1 MPLSFPARLVLSA
14 PPGSTWIGVA
24 LSLLLCL
31 PVWAIAEN
39 EDAAP
44 LQEIVV
50 TATKRPTKLLDTP
63 ISMTVL
69 TSGTLEAVNADSF
82 GDVTR
87 LIPGLTAIDSGPGQK
102 RYALRGLQSPGE
114 PETAL
119 YYDEIPIRGL
129 PGNSL
134 DTGDDQPDFKLWDVD
149 RIEVLRGP
157 QGTLYGDGSMG
168 GAIRIISKRPQLNEF
183 EAASQAVGGFT
194 DGGGPS
200 WRLNEMVNIPLLEN
214 RLAIRLTG
222 YFDREGGWIDEPFTP
237 GTAVAQFTG
246 KALNWE
252 HTWGG
257 RASLEFRANDKWTIT
272 GIAYYQNL
280 HTGNSSETY
289 PAYAAASGDPYV
301 SKAFIRTP
309 WNDESQMFNLIS
321 TYELGWADF
330 VVTGSYQKR
339 VADLNLGTTRTN
351 LSLFHCTLDTWE
363 KTCFGLPIV
372 PADSLGHESVSAT
385 SGEARLVSKSAGPLA
400 WTIGSFIQNA
410 TTKREGI
417 VATTNSSGYIAYD
430 PATGAPDE
438 LIFARNNEDGFDQH
452 AVFGEGTYEIASG
465 LKATIG
471 LRWFESN
478 RSDQQS
484 IVHQFSPTQPLGPEP
499 FQEFSENALY
509 KKFELSYALNA
520 DALLY
525 VGASQGF
532 RSGGP
537 NYPGGFTT
545 TAPPYGPDSIWDY
558 ELGWKAALAD
568 HRVTWTGAVF
578 RINWSDIQQLVPQS
592 LFSYIINAGSARSD
606 GFETEVDANLSR
618 GFVFGLGAT
627 FNNAHL
633 TGAQPLATNP
643 LAQLSSGDRLGGV
656 PEWTT
661 NATLGYS
668 RTLDAALTLNARMD
682 YTYQSS
688 RPSVVAP
695 ASPAYFIIRGSG
707 LTGLHVSLDDER
719 GWNLGLHVENLFN
732 RYVPL
737 SGKALDG
744 NFVESVTAARPRMVS
759 LSLLKK
765 FR

>member
-1 MPLSFPARLVLSA
+1 MPLRFLARLVLLVPLGNAGIGIAFTLLFGAPVSA
-14 PPGSTWIGVA
+14 VA
-24 LSLLLCL
+24 DEGDS
-31 PVWAIAEN
+31 
-39 EDAAP
+39 AP

-50 TATKRPTKLLDTP
+50 TATKRPTRLLDTP

-69 TSGTLEAVNADSF
+69 TSETLEAVNADSF

-87 LIPGLTAIDSGPGQK
+87 LVPGLTAIDSGPGQK

-114 PETAL
+114 PEVAL
-119 YYDEIPIRGL
+119 YYDEIPIQGL

-168 GAIRIISKRPQLNEF
+168 GAIRIISKRPELDKF
-183 EAASQAVGGFT
+183 EAASQAVGGIT

-200 WRLNEMVNIPLLEN
+200 WRLNEMVNIPILEN
-214 RLAIRLTG
+214 RLALRLTG
-222 YFDREGGWIDEPFTP
+222 YFDREGGWIDEPYTL
-237 GTAVAQFTG
+237 GTNVAQFTG

-257 RASLEFRANDKWTIT
+257 RASLEFRATDNWTII

-289 PAYAAASGDPYV
+289 PAYATSGDPYV

-309 WNDESQMFNLIS
+309 WNDESRMFNLIS
-321 TYELGWADF
+321 TYEFGWADF

-351 LSLFHCTLDTWE
+351 LSLFGCTVATWE
-363 KTCFGLPIV
+363 KTCFGPPIV

-385 SGEARLVSKSAGPLA
+385 SGEARLVSKRTGPFV

-410 TTKREGI
+410 TTNREGT
-417 VATTNSSGYIAYD
+417 VATTNSAGYIAYD
-430 PATGAPDE
+430 PATGAPGD
-438 LIFARNNEDGFDQH
+438 LIFARNNEDAFDQH
-452 AVFGEGTYEIASG
+452 AVFGEGTYEILSG
-465 LKATIG
+465 LKATAG
-471 LRWFESN
+471 LRWFDSY
-478 RSDQQS
+478 RTDQQT

-499 FQEFSENALY
+499 FQEFSESALY

-525 VGASQGF
+525 IDASQGF

-558 ELGWKAALAD
+558 ELGWKLSLLD
-568 HRVTWTGAVF
+568 RTVIWTGALF
-578 RINWSDIQQLVPQS
+578 RINWSNIQQLVPQA
-592 LFSYIINAGSARSD
+592 LFSYIINAGDARSD
-606 GFETEVDANLSR
+606 GFETEMEAN
-618 GFVFGLGAT
+618 VFHGLEFGIGAT

-633 TGAQPLATNP
+633 VGPQPPASNP
-643 LAQLSSGDRLGGV
+643 TAQLSAGDRLGGV

-661 NATLGYS
+661 NAALSYL
-668 RTLDAALTLNARMD
+668 RPLDASLTLKTRAD

-695 ASPAYFIIRGSG
+695 ASPAYFIIPGGG
-707 LTGLHVSLDDER
+707 LTGLHVSLDNER
-719 GWNLGLHVENLFN
+719 SWNLALHVENLFN

-737 SGKALDG
+737 SGKGLDG
-744 NFVESVTAARPRMVS
+744 NFVDSVTAARPRTLS
-759 LSLLKK
+759 LSALKR
-765 FR
+765 FQ

>member
-1 MPLSFPARLVLSA
+1 MPLRFLARVDLAARPGNAFVGIALALLVCA
-14 PPGSTWIGVA
+14 PVA
-24 LSLLLCL
+24 AL
-31 PVWAIAEN
+31 ADE
-39 EDAAP
+39 EDSAP
-44 LQEIVV
+44 LQEVVV

-87 LIPGLTAIDSGPGQK
+87 LIPGLSAIDSGPGQK

-114 PETAL
+114 PEVAL
-119 YYDEIPIRGL
+119 YYDEIPIQGL

-168 GAIRIISKRPQLNEF
+168 GAIRIISKRPELDKL
-183 EAASQAVGGFT
+183 EAASQAVGGIT

-200 WRLNEMVNIPLLEN
+200 WRLNEMVNIPVLEN
-214 RLAIRLTG
+214 RLAVRLTG
-222 YFDREGGWIDEPFTP
+222 YFDREGGWIDEPYTP
-237 GTAVAQFTG
+237 GTNVAQFTG
-246 KALNWE
+246 KGLNWE

-257 RASLEFRANDKWTIT
+257 RASLEFRASENWTIT

-289 PAYAAASGDPYV
+289 PAYATPSNPYV
-301 SKAFIRTP
+301 AKAFIRTP

-321 TYELGWADF
+321 TYQLGWADF

-339 VADLNLGTTRTN
+339 VADLNLATTRTN
-351 LSLFHCTLDTWE
+351 LSLFGCTLATWE
-363 KTCFGLPIV
+363 KTCFGPPIV

-385 SGEARLVSKSAGPLA
+385 SGEARLVSKGTGPFA

-410 TTKREGI
+410 TTKREGT
-417 VATTNSSGYIAYD
+417 VATTNSAGYIAYD
-430 PATGAPDE
+430 PTTGAPAD
-438 LIFARNNEDGFDQH
+438 LIFARNNEDAFDQH
-452 AVFGEGTYEIASG
+452 AVFGEGTYEVLPS
-465 LKATIG
+465 LKATVG
-471 LRWFESN
+471 LRWFDSY

-499 FQEFSENALY
+499 FQDFSENALY
-509 KKFELSYALNA
+509 KKLELSYALNP

-525 VGASQGF
+525 VDASQGF

-558 ELGWKAALAD
+558 ELGWKLALVN
-568 HRVTWTGAVF
+568 RTVTWTGALF
-578 RINWSDIQQLVPQS
+578 RINWSDIQQLVPQA
-592 LFSYIINAGSARSD
+592 LFSYIINAGDARSD
-606 GFETEVDANLSR
+606 GFETQIDAS
-618 GFVFGLGAT
+618 VFHGLELGVGAT

-633 TGAQPLATNP
+633 IGAQPLSSNP
-643 LAQLSSGDRLGGV
+643 SAQLAEGDRLGGV

-661 NATLGYS
+661 NANMSYS
-668 RTLDAALTLNARMD
+668 RPISSSLSWTARAD
-682 YTYQSS
+682 YTYQTS
-688 RPSVVAP
+688 RPSVVAKG
-695 ASPAYFIIRGSG
+695 SPAYFIVSAGG
-707 LTGLHVSLDDER
+707 LTGLHLSVQNERSWTVSLH
-719 GWNLGLHVENLFN
+719 LENLFD

-744 NFVESVTAARPRMVS
+744 NLVDSISAARPRTIS
-759 LSLLKK
+759 LSALKR
-765 FR
+765 FQ

>member
-1 MPLSFPARLVLSA
+1 MPLRFLARVDLAARPGNPFVGIALVLLVCV
-14 PPGSTWIGVA
+14 PVA
-24 LSLLLCL
+24 AL
-31 PVWAIAEN
+31 ADE
-39 EDAAP
+39 EDSAP
-44 LQEIVV
+44 LQEVVV

-82 GDVTR
+82 GDVIR
-87 LIPGLTAIDSGPGQK
+87 LIPGLSAIDSGLGQK

-114 PETAL
+114 PEVAL
-119 YYDEIPIRGL
+119 YYDEIPIQGL

-168 GAIRIISKRPQLNEF
+168 GAIRILSKRPELDKL
-183 EAASQAVGGFT
+183 EAASQAVGGIT

-200 WRLNEMVNIPLLEN
+200 WRLNEMVNIPVLEN
-214 RLAIRLTG
+214 RLAVRLTG
-222 YFDREGGWIDEPFTP
+222 YFDREGGWIDEPYTP
-237 GTAVAQFTG
+237 GTNVAQFTG
-246 KALNWE
+246 RGLNWE

-257 RASLEFRANDKWTIT
+257 RASLEFRASDNWTIT

-289 PAYAAASGDPYV
+289 PAYATPSNPYV
-301 SKAFIRTP
+301 AKAFIQTP

-321 TYELGWADF
+321 TYQLGWADF

-339 VADLNLGTTRTN
+339 AADLNLATTRTN
-351 LSLFHCTLDTWE
+351 LSLFGCTLATWE
-363 KTCFGLPIV
+363 NTCLGPPIV

-385 SGEARLVSKSAGPLA
+385 SGEVRLVSKGTGLLG

-410 TTKREGI
+410 TTKREGT
-417 VATTNSSGYIAYD
+417 VATTNSAGYIAYD
-430 PATGAPDE
+430 PTTGAPAD
-438 LIFARNNEDGFDQH
+438 LIFARNNEDAFDQH
-452 AVFGEGTYEIASG
+452 AVFGEGTYEVFPGI
-465 LKATIG
+465 KAIVG
-471 LRWFESN
+471 LRWFDSY

-509 KKFELSYALNA
+509 KKFELSYALNP

-525 VGASQGF
+525 VDASQGF

-545 TAPPYGPDSIWDY
+545 TAPPYGPDSVWDY
-558 ELGWKAALAD
+558 ELGWKLALVD
-568 HRVTWTGAVF
+568 RTVTWTGALF
-578 RINWSDIQQLVPQS
+578 RINWSDIQQLVPQA
-592 LFSYIINAGSARSD
+592 LFSYIINAGDARSD
-606 GFETEVDANLSR
+606 GFETEIDAN
-618 GFVFGLGAT
+618 VFHGLELGIGAT

-633 TGAQPLATNP
+633 IGPQPLSSNP
-643 LAQLSSGDRLGGV
+643 SAQLAEGDRLGGV

-661 NATLGYS
+661 NANVSYS
-668 RTLDAALTLNARMD
+668 RPIGSNLSWTARAD
-682 YTYQSS
+682 YAYQTS
-688 RPSVVAP
+688 RSSVVAKG
-695 ASPAYFIIRGSG
+695 SPAYFIISAGG
-707 LTGLHVSLDDER
+707 LTGLHLSVENERSWTVS
-719 GWNLGLHVENLFN
+719 LHVENLFD

-744 NFVESVTAARPRMVS
+744 NLVDSITAARPRTIS
-759 LSLLKK
+759 LSALKR
-765 FR
+765 FQ